1 MPHRP
6 RPNWTCYLIG
16 LLVPLLLVALG
27 LTILS
32 LPLLA
37 LLF

>member
-16 LLVPLLLVALG
+16 FLVPLPLVALG